1 VLLSSKKWLIF
12 NHSINTTEE
21 IMNKIIFFNIG
32 WMERYQGLKGDGIQ
46 GGGKHIENEGWGGEV
61 FNFKNQNDVCYGY
74 VQPKISSNGDAFSS
88 IIRIERLGANLTDQ
102 CIDGVLVV
110 FTSKDPINKGTRV
123 IGWYKNATI
132 YRESQFIN
140 GKARVFRGNN
150 LPYFV
155 KAKAEDTFLLPVDSR
170 IEMVPRGKNGM
181 GQSNVWYCEEND
193 VFRKRIINIVS
204 GKESIKASKRGRVN
218 INIEKKQKVERNA
231 IEHVSNY
238 YATLGYDVFSVE
250 KDNVGW
256 DLEVIKGKEKL
267 LVEVKGLSNDFV
279 SVDFTSNEYEKMSDK
294 LIRAQYRIAVVSN
307 ALNKIPS
314 FYLFNYS
321 NESSNWVCQLTKHTL
336 KLEKKISARLF
347 LK

>member
-1 VLLSSKKWLIF
+1 MK
-12 NHSINTTEE
+12 
-21 IMNKIIFFNIG
+21 KIIFFNIG

-61 FNFKNQNDVCYGY
+61 FNFKNQKGICYGY

-88 IIRIERLGANLTDQ
+88 IIKIDRLEAGLTDDS
-102 CIDGVLVV
+102 IDDVLVV

-123 IGWYKNATI
+123 IGWYKNATV
-132 YRESQFIN
+132 YRESKFLR
-140 GKARVFRGNN
+140 GKARVFEGNN

-155 KAKAEDTFLLPVDSR
+155 KAKVEDTFLLPVDSR
-170 IEMVPRGKNGM
+170 IEKVPRGKNGM

-193 VFRKRIINIVS
+193 IFRKRILKIVS
-204 GKESIKASKRGRVN
+204 EGGKIKASKRGKVSIDVDKR
-218 INIEKKQKVERNA
+218 QKVERNA
-231 IEHVSNY
+231 IDHVSNY
-238 YATLGYDVFSVE
+238 YAILGYDVFSVE

-267 LVEVKGLSNDFV
+267 LVEVKGLSNEFI

-294 LIRAQYRIAVVSN
+294 LNRAQYRIAVVSN
-307 ALNKIPS
+307 ALNKERD

-321 NESSNWVCQLTKHTL
+321 NESSNWVCQLTKKTINID
-336 KLEKKISARLF
+336 EKVSARLF
-347 LK
+347 LE